1 MFRRG
6 HKSFFIILFVL
17 CVFVSLKPDKVFS
30 VENIEKFLNLP
41 FASDVKLLQGWFYT
55 VLVNG
60 SYDHGGIDYDCELG
74 DPIYAASGGIAM
86 SSIQLDGYTKRGF
99 GNFVLIKH
107 DNGYASLYGHLDTV
121 ANHIKFYPTEKRN
134 NVSYIEWTKVEKGE
148 YIGECGTSGTDN
160 VHLHFEVTMGK
171 YAVGRVDSYDLY
183 KTKQFYPP
191 NASYTEL
198 GEKHLWL
205 HNPPQYLEANN
216 AENQTTETIAEKK
229 SILDT
234 IKNWFGSVVVSENK
248 IESNVDIP
256 EKKEEL
262 GLSFVDRKISVSYNS
277 GEEIPMV
284 VRVKNTGSRVW
295 KKNEISLNIIGG
307 RGVNSLFRHPTWIT
321 DLRPALLDNTEVKP
335 GEIGSFS
342 FSIRSLSEGS
352 YSLKLMVVEV
362 GAWKQVGVENIEIVI
377 TVGQGLDDVSEEL
390 VSTST
395 PEKKKDNPFEGMV
408 HGIKEFAETVVD
420 KVVDVIKFVPK
431 IFRGGGGSSSSPNE
445 NNQSVVENPVEEPII
460 IEEEDVVEESVEVE
474 SIPEIS
480 REIIFNEIAWSGSS
494 GVCADRE
501 WIELY
506 NASSTVKS
514 LENWTLDIHT
524 SEVTSTVM
532 LTGSIE
538 ANGYYLIS
546 HADTFSPLVT
556 TDSILHEETQIPNN
570 GARLVLKNQDGEIV
584 DMVDQSLG
592 WVAGNAGDYP
602 STLERVASSTW
613 KSSDS
618 VRYGIQSGNCG
629 QITGSPRMAN
639 NGFAFI
645 SDETLGFYPKNVE
658 GKILLTQEE
667 NPYIFSSVTIP
678 ENEVVEVGS
687 GVVFAGTG
695 PESRIKVQG
704 ELMMR
709 ADVSDPIIITSRY
722 DQEIVATSTLFSAIF
737 TEGLARAGDWQH
749 IEVVEGGKLTIEHGV
764 LKYGGNRFGTS
775 AFCQGCSRSQVITNL
790 GGEVVLQNVE
800 IGNGF
805 ELGSGAGPDALVYSS
820 NGTLNLQNVQLHNG
834 KRALHSEGNT
844 DVTAKSI
851 VVHDFDLADKVI
863 YVDQTMPIVWEDV
876 DFLENTP
883 SYAYSPTLVVTSSYT
898 LSPHHVFEFGTVL
911 VDSGGEL
918 VLDGGNLYAREITVK
933 GVLRSD
939 ENENISE
946 IAGGVSPS
954 STFSRILFSGG
965 SSGNLKNVKIRGGG
979 YFQSTSGYPFSS
991 PRPYMIWIDGAT
1003 VSISHS
1009 QLIDSRRP
1017 GGIVVVRNG
1026 NVDIQDTEMGW
1037 NSGYNKLSSFV
1048 EYGMVLNTQSIGHIE
1063 NVNFRKM
1070 DYVVELNQGSTLAYD
1085 RMSKANL
1092 IDLYPAFFPSKNW
1105 FPGTIF
1111 PF

>member
-1 MFRRG
+1 MKRRG
-6 HKSFFIILFVL
+6 LRVFWYIIF
-17 CVFVSLKPDKVFS
+17 CVVFGYWGKNIS
-30 VENIEKFLNLP
+30 TAVEINDKFLQLP
-41 FASDVKLLQGWFYT
+41 LATDLRVLQGWVYT
-55 VLVNG
+55 VKVLGNLN
-60 SYDHGGIDYDCELG
+60 HGAMDYDCEPG
-74 DPIYAASGGIAM
+74 EQVYVASDGIAM
-86 SSIQLDGYTKRGF
+86 SSRQISAVSGAGY
-99 GNFVLIKH
+99 GNFVFVKH
-107 DNGYASLYGHLDTV
+107 TNGYATLYGHLSRTSEKV
-121 ANHIKFYPTEKRN
+121 KAYPDSQKSNTN
-134 NVSYIEWTKVEKGE
+134 YQEWVKVEKGD

-160 VHLHFEVTMGK
+160 VHLHFEVTRGK
-171 YAVGRVDSYDLY
+171 YATGRVDSYDLY

-191 NASYTEL
+191 NASYTVL

-205 HNPPQYLEANN
+205 HNPPQYLEAKI
-216 AENQTTETIAEKK
+216 AENQTTETVVEKK

-234 IKNWFGSVVVSENK
+234 VKNWFGSVVVSEN
-248 IESNVDIP
+248 IESNVGVQ

-262 GLSFVDRKISVSYNS
+262 GLSFVDKKILVSSNS
-277 GEEIPMV
+277 GEDI
-284 VRVKNTGSRVW
+284 RVIIKAKNTGFRVW
-295 KKNEISLNIIGG
+295 KKQEMSLNIIGG
-307 RGVNSLFRHPTWIT
+307 REINSLFRHATWIT

-335 GEIGSFS
+335 DETGSFS
-342 FSIRSLSEGS
+342 FSIRSLSKGV

-362 GAWKQVGVENIEIVI
+362 GSWKKVGVENIEIAV

-420 KVVDVIKFVPK
+420 KVVDVIKSVPK
-431 IFRGGGGSSSSPNE
+431 IFRGGGGSSSSSNE
-445 NNQSVVENPVEEPII
+445 NNQPVVDNPFEEPIV
-460 IEEEDVVEESVEVE
+460 IEKDVVVEENVEVE

-494 GVCADRE
+494 RVCRDRE

-506 NASSTVKS
+506 NPSSTVKS
-514 LENWTLDIHT
+514 LENWTLDIYT
-524 SEVTSTVM
+524 SEVTSSVA

-546 HADTFSPLVT
+546 HADIFSLLITPDVV
-556 TDSILHEETQIPNN
+556 IPQHTQISNS
-570 GARLVLKNQDGEIV
+570 GARLVLQNQDGEIIDV
-584 DMVDQSLG
+584 VDQSLG
-592 WVAGNAGDYP
+592 WTAGSAEEYP

-629 QITGSPRMAN
+629 QIAGSPRMVN

-667 NPYIFSSVTIP
+667 NPYIFSSFTVP
-678 ENEVVEVGS
+678 KNEVIEVGP
-687 GVVFAGTG
+687 GVVFAGIS

-704 ELMMR
+704 ELVMKGEENN
-709 ADVSDPIIITSRY
+709 PIVITSRH
-722 DQEIVATSTLFSAIF
+722 DHEIIATSTLFSSIF
-737 TEGLARAGDWQH
+737 TGGLAQAGDWQN
-749 IEVVEGGKLTIEHGV
+749 IEVSEGGKLKIEYGV

-805 ELGSGAGPDALVYSS
+805 ELGSGAGPDVLVYSN
-820 NGTLNLQNVQLHNG
+820 NGTLNLQNTKLHHG
-834 KRALHSEGNT
+834 KRAINSEGNT
-844 DVTAKSI
+844 DVTAKSV
-851 VVHDFDLADKVI
+851 VVHDFDLLDKVI
-863 YVDQTMPIVWEDV
+863 YVDRIMPVVWEDV

-883 SYAYSPTLVVTSSYT
+883 SYAYSPALVVTSSYT
-898 LSPHHVFEFGTVL
+898 LSPDHVFEFGTVL

-918 VLDGGNLYAREITVK
+918 ILDGGNLYAREITVN
-933 GVLRSD
+933 GTLRSE
-939 ENENISE
+939 ENERMSE
-946 IAGGVSPS
+946 IAGGVLPS
-954 STFSRILFSGG
+954 STFSRILFSVG
-965 SSGNLKNVKIRGGG
+965 SLGNLENIKIRGGG

-1003 VSISHS
+1003 VSISNS

-1017 GGIVVVRNG
+1017 GGMVVVRNG
-1026 NVDIQDTEMGW
+1026 NINIQDTELGW
-1037 NSGYNKLSSFV
+1037 NSGYNKLSSFL
-1048 EYGMVLNTQSIGHIE
+1048 EYGIVLNTQSIGHIE
-1063 NVNFRKM
+1063 NVNFKKM
-1070 DYVVELNQGSTLAYD
+1070 DYVVELNQGSTMTYD
-1085 RMSKANL
+1085 RMSKVNF

-1105 FPGTIF
+1105 YPITLF